1 VFESIYNGPYR
12 TKIRVTGSS
21 EPNKLAPDAIFL
33 FSKFKGNMGGLKEDM
48 FWTGEGVYSNVVD
61 KEVDVTN
68 AKRRRI
74 RIVGMCIFTRSQQE
88 EEAQDDH
95 LADGV

>member
-1 VFESIYNGPYR
+1 
-12 TKIRVTGSS
+12 
-21 EPNKLAPDAIFL
+21 
-33 FSKFKGNMGGLKEDM
+33 M